1 MTILGDPN
9 EAAIPVGYLTFEMPT
24 IPAPIIRV
32 APPTRV
38 PAMELKPKEE
48 KVEEVPPVAA
58 EAVDWTKYIPWVLL
72 GIALLAK

>member
-24 IPAPIIRV
+24 IRVTPPA
-32 APPTRV
+32 V
-38 PAMELKPKEE
+38 PAKE
-48 KVEEVPPVAA
+48 KVEEVPPVAV
-58 EAVDWTKYIPWVLL
+58 EAVDWSKYIPWVLL

>member
-9 EAAIPVGYLTFEMPT
+9 EAAIPVGYLTFELPT
-24 IPAPIIRV
+24 IPAPVIRV
-32 APPTRV
+32 APPVV
-38 PAMELKPKEE
+38 PAKE

-58 EAVDWTKYIPWVLL
+58 EAVDWSKYIPWILL